1 MTEDIQAKVEE
12 IEDSELNPLEKV
24 KLEIEEKKFHYKVER
39 RPIIWYLTL
48 LIIILAIIILAIS
61 AFDIFG
67 VTSSI
72 FGWAI
77 FITIVFICI
86 FIGLTIYFFLDFVSA
101 GEHGGFSAVA
111 RIQQLMT
118 LKAEIEELQITL
130 RVLEEFRADR
140 GSPKDKYANEVS
152 QVINQ
157 YTSRANRNR
166 RFYYI
171 LQILIIFCSL
181 LVTGLTSG
189 LTGLVSIFKI
199 PWLTPAISFS
209 VTFLTAMITLFRF
222 RERGHNQQQTAD
234 AIQYE
239 ISCATKGIFGYKNL
253 SEIDA
258 YTKLAEETER
268 LINEQRKRQQQ
279 LEQSSDTSKHTPE

>member
-12 IEDSELNPLEKV
+12 NEDSGLNPLEKV
-24 KLEIEEKKFHYKVER
+24 KLEIEEKTFHYKVAR
-39 RPIIWYLTL
+39 RPLVWYLTI
-48 LIIILAIIILAIS
+48 LIINLSIIFLAIAAIG
-61 AFDIFG
+61 IFG
-67 VTSSI
+67 GNSYIGGWAGLSI
-72 FGWAI
+72 FI
-77 FITIVFICI
+77 FGIT
-86 FIGLTIYFFLDFVSA
+86 FIGLTIYFFLDYVSS
-101 GEHGGFSAVA
+101 GELHGFRAIA
-111 RIQQLMT
+111 RVKQLMT
-118 LKAEIEELQITL
+118 LKEDVEEQQITV
-130 RVLEEFRADR
+130 RVLEEFQADR
-140 GSPKDKYANEVS
+140 RSLKEKYADEVS

-166 RFYYI
+166 RLYYI
-171 LQILIIFCSL
+171 LQIIIIFCSL

-189 LTGLVSIFKI
+189 LTGLVSIFKL
-199 PWLTPAISFS
+199 PWITPAISFS
-209 VTFLTAMITLFRF
+209 VTFLTAMVTLFRF
-222 RERGHNQQQTAD
+222 RERGYNQQQTAD

-253 SEIDA
+253 SEKDA